1 MIEKGIAHTPRKDL
15 ILITLPSMRRQH
27 LVRRKLKDIHTF
39 LGNIFVKFPSL
50 GVEKL
55 WKNTWR
61 RGNNKKGGLKD

>member
-1 MIEKGIAHTPRKDL
+1 MIEKGIAQTPRKAL
-15 ILITLPSMRRQH
+15 ILITLPSSTRREH

-61 RGNNKKGGLKD
+61 WG